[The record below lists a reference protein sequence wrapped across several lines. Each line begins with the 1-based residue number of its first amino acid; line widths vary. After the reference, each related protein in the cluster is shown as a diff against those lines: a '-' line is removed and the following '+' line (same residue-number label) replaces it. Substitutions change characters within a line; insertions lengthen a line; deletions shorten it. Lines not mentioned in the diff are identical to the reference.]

1 MKEAAEMRRRAVEGC
16 LVGRLGVV
24 IGVLGGSAGEDVWV
38 RRTRERVKRGGRKF
52 TGEGGAGSR
61 PRDGESF

>member
-24 IGVLGGSAGEDVWV
+24 GCSAGEVVWV

-52 TGEGGAGSR
+52 TGEGEAESR